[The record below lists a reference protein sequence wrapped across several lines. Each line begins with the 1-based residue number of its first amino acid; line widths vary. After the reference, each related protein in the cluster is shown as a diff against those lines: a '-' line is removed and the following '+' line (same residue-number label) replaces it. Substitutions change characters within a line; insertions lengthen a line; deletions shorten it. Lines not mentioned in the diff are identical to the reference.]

1 MATVETKEIGI
12 SFGVDKGKYVNT
24 EYVDGKISL
33 KKVTGSDVNFEKEGY
48 WQSDVIDIV
57 GKFKEYDKIA
67 LTKTQFTKDL
77 YLVETRTS
85 DDGIIFDPYIALSVG
100 GHILSTKRRYIQ
112 IKITFYAGELE
123 ENVVVDDFST
133 EASLDNWDSNYISVN
148 AGELKLKTNYSFA
161 MTKDDTWVDEGALFR
176 QPIQK
181 SKFKQIN
188 TLNIE

>member
-24 EYVDGKISL
+24 EYINGSITL
-33 KKVTGSDVNFEKEGY
+33 KKADGSSTDFEKEGY
-48 WQSDVIDIV
+48 WQSDIIDIV

-85 DDGIIFDPYIALSVG
+85 DDGLIFDPYIALSVG

-123 ENVVVDDFST
+123 ENITVDDFAT
-133 EASLDNWDSNYISVN
+133 VASLDNWDSDYITVD
-148 AGELKLKTNYSFA
+148 AGTLKLKTDYAYS
-161 MTKDDTWVDEGALFR
+161 MTKDDTWVNEGTLFR
-176 QPIQK
+176 QPVQK
-181 SKFKQIN
+181 SKFEQIN
-188 TLNIE
+188 TLGIE